1 MTNSN
6 LSVNNCY
13 GRQELNAEL
22 LDDVPGALW
31 NRALLEA
38 ARPPIGFVLP
48 DLVRVVAVVAVAALC
63 VTRTSGQEMPN
74 LAAWERD
81 SPPPEPKRTVL
92 SPSCQWPIAKET
104 PPKGLALGAF
114 L

>member
-1 MTNSN
+1 MTHAV
-6 LSVNNCY
+6 LF
-13 GRQELNAEL
+13 RL
-22 LDDVPGALW
+22 VPLGSGLVMRCFPHAS
-31 NRALLEA
+31 
-38 ARPPIGFVLP
+38 
-48 DLVRVVAVVAVAALC
+48 DLVSVVAVVAIAAIAALF

-74 LAAWERD
+74 PVAAWERD

-104 PPKGLALGAF
+104 PPKGVALGAF